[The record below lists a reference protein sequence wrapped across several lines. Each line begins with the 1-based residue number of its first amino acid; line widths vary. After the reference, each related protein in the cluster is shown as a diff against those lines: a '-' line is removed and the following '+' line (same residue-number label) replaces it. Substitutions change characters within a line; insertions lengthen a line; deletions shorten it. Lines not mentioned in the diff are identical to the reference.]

1 MNSNHR
7 HHFFDEGIGMRQMID
22 YYYVLG
28 ANTDSSF
35 LTTNRTNQTNGANA
49 IESQTKNIRSIRQI
63 GFHFVRRTLF
73 RGSYK
78 NNELGGSAF
87 LDAEVY
93 NCCFEPAYT
102 IQHILGLPQ
111 IAQMNTDVF

>member
-49 IESQTKNIRSIRQI
+49 IELQKKIRFIRQI
-63 GFHFVRRTLF
+63 
-73 RGSYK
+73 RGSYI
-78 NNELGGSAF
+78 NEWG
-87 LDAEVY
+87 
-93 NCCFEPAYT
+93 
-102 IQHILGLPQ
+102 
-111 IAQMNTDVF
+111 